1 MQWDALSEEAKIQII
16 LGIGFLEWW
25 SELRLEPGAKH
36 YMKVKGARAHTS
48 AQTRAAP
55 HSSLRTRCS
64 WVACVCVNIARLQGG
79 KPGYIPNFDS
89 TPDQL
94 PHWIGLN
101 LWDPFKLTKDL
112 TPAQKENKLLAE
124 VNNGRLAMLGLFGL
138 LCEGKIPGSVPL
150 LKGVIPF
157 YAGEPMAPLAYTGP
171 TFGEVHGGLF

>member
-1 MQWDALSEEAKIQII
+1 
-16 LGIGFLEWW
+16 
-25 SELRLEPGAKH
+25 
-36 YMKVKGARAHTS
+36 MKGLRAHT
-48 AQTRAAP
+48 
-55 HSSLRTRCS
+55 RTRKRAPLRIALFGR
-64 WVACVCVNIARLQGG
+64 VADGSCVCVNIARVQGG

-171 TFGEVHGGLF
+171 TFAEVHGGLF